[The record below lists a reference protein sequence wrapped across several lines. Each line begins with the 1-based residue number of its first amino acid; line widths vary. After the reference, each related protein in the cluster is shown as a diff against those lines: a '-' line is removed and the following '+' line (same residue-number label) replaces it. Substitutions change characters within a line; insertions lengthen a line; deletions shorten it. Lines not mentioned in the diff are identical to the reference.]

1 MAPLTGGF
9 VVARRPSKR
18 KPAAKGRRGHPVPA
32 SRLPGSLSRVNL
44 NAAGID
50 VGATAHYVAVPEG
63 RDEDSVRC
71 FETFTAD
78 LEALADW
85 LEQCG
90 VQTVAMESTGVYWI
104 PVFEVLEA
112 RGFEVKLV
120 EPGKLKSV
128 PGRKTDVLDCQW
140 IQQLHTYG
148 LLQGS
153 FVPPEKI
160 CMLRSYM
167 RQRGMLVEYAGQHVL
182 HMQKALMQMNVQLH
196 HVISDITGATG
207 LRIIDAILAGERDPH
222 QLAKLRDPRCKK
234 NEQTIAMALEGH
246 WREDHLFALKQ
257 AAELYR
263 FYHRQLGELDERL
276 QSYLATFEDRSDGKT
291 LPKSPKPKAGSN
303 APDFDVRNH
312 LYKITGVDLT
322 TIDGIS
328 GYAALQLVSE
338 IGTDMSRW
346 PTEKHFASWLCLCPG
361 NKKTGGRL
369 ISGKSRANANR
380 AAAVL
385 RLAAQSLARAD
396 CALGA
401 FYRRMKAKLGAPKA
415 ITATAHKLA
424 KIVYNMLRYGKE
436 YVDVGAEYYE
446 TQHRQRVLKSL
457 ERRAAQFELCLM
469 PIAKLRAE
477 LAG

>member
-1 MAPLTGGF
+1 
-9 VVARRPSKR
+9 
-18 KPAAKGRRGHPVPA
+18 
-32 SRLPGSLSRVNL
+32 VNL

-85 LEQCG
+85 LKQCG

-222 QLAKLRDPRCKK
+222 QLAKLRHPRCKK
-234 NEQTIAMALEGH
+234 DQQTIAMALEGH
-246 WREDHLFALKQ
+246 WRDDHLFALKQ

-263 FYHRQLGELDERL
+263 FYHRQLAELDGRL
-276 QSYLATFEDRSDGKT
+276 ESYLATFEDRSDGKR
-291 LPKSPKPKAGSN
+291 LRKSPKPKAGSN
-303 APDFDVRNH
+303 APDFDIRNH
-312 LYKITGVDLT
+312 LYKMTGVDLT

-328 GYAALQLVSE
+328 GYAALQTAVGNWHGHEPMAHGETLCVLVVSLSGQQE
-338 IGTDMSRW
+338 NRGPFGQRQITSQRQPGRGRVALGR
-346 PTEKHFASWLCLCPG
+346 PVARPCRLCPRRILPSHEG
-361 NKKTGGRL
+361 QTG
-369 ISGKSRANANR
+369 S
-380 AAAVL
+380 
-385 RLAAQSLARAD
+385 AQSHHGDGPQTGENRLQHAPLRK
-396 CALGA
+396 GI
-401 FYRRMKAKLGAPKA
+401 RRRWSGIL
-415 ITATAHKLA
+415 
-424 KIVYNMLRYGKE
+424 
-436 YVDVGAEYYE
+436 
-446 TQHRQRVLKSL
+446 
-457 ERRAAQFELCLM
+457 
-469 PIAKLRAE
+469 
-477 LAG
+477 

>member
-1 MAPLTGGF
+1 MARP
-9 VVARRPSKR
+9 PSKR
-18 KPAAKGRRGHPVPA
+18 KAAAAKTRRGLPVRA
-32 SRLPGSLSRVNL
+32 SNQPGSLGRVNQ

-63 RDEDSVRC
+63 RDKDNVRC

-78 LEALADW
+78 LEALANW
-85 LEQCG
+85 LKQCG

-160 CMLRSYM
+160 GVLRSYM
-167 RQRGMLVEYAGQHVL
+167 RQRAMLVEYAGRHVL

-196 HVISDITGATG
+196 HVISDITGTTG
-207 LRIIDAILAGERDPH
+207 LRIVDAILAGERDPR

-246 WREDHLFALKQ
+246 WRDDHLFALKQ
-257 AAELYR
+257 AVEFYR
-263 FYHRQLGELDERL
+263 FYHCQLAELDERL
-276 QSYLATFEDRSDGKT
+276 ESYLATFEDHSDDKK

-303 APDFDVRNH
+303 APSFDIRNH
-312 LYKITGVDLT
+312 LYKLTGVDLT

-328 GYAALQLVSE
+328 GYAGLQLVSE
-338 IGTDMSRW
+338 IGTDMSLW

-369 ISGKSRANANR
+369 LSGKSRTSANR
-380 AAAVL
+380 AAAML
-385 RLAAQSLARAD
+385 RLAAQSLARSN

-424 KIVYNMLRYGKE
+424 KIVYNMLRYGKD

-446 TQHRQRVLKSL
+446 KQYRQRVLKSL
-457 ERRAAQFELCLM
+457 ERRAAQFELCLI
-469 PIAKLRAE
+469 PIPKLRAE
-477 LAG
+477 SAG